1 MKTIAM
7 LGPVLA
13 LAANVGTGDETEK
26 TFDSIERHVRST
38 VADAYGEEFDV
49 VGFADDL
56 SDEEIVGVIRGRAA
70 RGAGFGRQPGG
81 RSAGRQGGGGG
92 RQFVQRGGYPG
103 HGGMPGYGHVPPQLA
118 QHAQMPGMVPGPM
131 GMMMPGGTPNPPWFQ
146 SALGVSPPME
156 LMNVLP
162 LTPETNSGVFSPTVT
177 NIKYSARP
185 QRPFRGE
192 RPVATPVK
200 SAGVT
205 TATTLVCQ
213 PIFVG
218 VIPQAVEIGTTDI
231 GEWAP
236 TAFGVRLA
244 MTDAAQGTLVS
255 VQVSVAGTAIPAGET
270 ITLSAITFYGRA
282 LA

>member
-1 MKTIAM
+1 MKTMAAL

-13 LAANVGTGDETEK
+13 LAANVGTDDESER
-26 TFDSIERHVRST
+26 TFNRIERHVRSNI
-38 VADAYGEEFDV
+38 ADNYGHQEFDV
-49 VGFADDL
+49 VGYADEMT
-56 SDEEIVGVIRGRAA
+56 DEEIIGVVRSRAAA
-70 RGAGFGRQPGG
+70 RGGYG
-81 RSAGRQGGGGG
+81 RSPATASRALASRSPALSRSAATFPG
-92 RQFVQRGGYPG
+92 RGGL
-103 HGGMPGYGHVPPQLA
+103 PQMA
-118 QHAQMPGMVPGPM
+118 HAAFHQGMVPGPL
-131 GMMMPGGTPNPPWFQ
+131 GMSFPPGTPSPVWFQ

-156 LMNVLP
+156 LMNVMS
-162 LTPETNSGVFSPTVT
+162 LTPESNSGIFGPASGFTT
-177 NIKYSARP
+177 IKYSARP

-192 RPVATPVK
+192 RPVASPVK

-236 TAFGVRLA
+236 NSFGVRLA

-255 VQVSVAGTAIPAGET
+255 VVVSVAGTAIPAGET
-270 ITLSAITFYGRA
+270 ITLSAITIYGRA

>member
-1 MKTIAM
+1 M
-7 LGPVLA
+7 
-13 LAANVGTGDETEK
+13 
-26 TFDSIERHVRST
+26 R
-38 VADAYGEEFDV
+38 EFDV

-56 SDEEIVGVIRGRAA
+56 SDEEIVGYVRQQSQQRGG
-70 RGAGFGRQPGG
+70 RGGGFGRHP
-81 RSAGRQGGGGG
+81 GGG
-92 RQFVQRGGYPG
+92 RQLQRGAQGFAG
-103 HGGMPGYGHVPPQLA
+103 RGAMPGYGHPQLA
-118 QHAQMPGMVPGPM
+118 QHAAFHGGMVPGPL
-131 GMMMPGGTPNPPWFQ
+131 GMAMPPGTPQTSWFQ

-162 LTPETNSGVFSPTVT
+162 LTPETSAGVFSPTVT
-177 NIKYSARP
+177 TIKYSGRP

-192 RPVATPVK
+192 RPVASPVK

-255 VQVSVAGTAIPAGET
+255 VQVSVNGTAIPAGET
-270 ITLSAITFYGRA
+270 ITLAAITLYGRA